1 MFKDKLKELREI
13 NNISQYQLADKIFVS
28 RSAIAKWENGL
39 GMPSSDSLDMLC
51 KFFNVTKDEL
61 LDDNDSNI
69 VLENVE
75 KKSKKIITIL
85 IIILCAF
92 VLTYCGIGVGY
103 FIQEKME
110 EDYKIHDNVYFSED
124 FLAKYEL
131 AGLKMIESENY
142 SMFGKNG
149 SFHAY
154 VDSYEI
160 FEDYANYVYEQLK
173 YSTSISYL
181 SSAYLLNE
189 YINIGSE
196 NMTYLILSE
205 NINDHVENITKG
217 KATIYSFYYI
227 TEFDEKRES
236 KDKVNANYV
245 QLKYTFNGNQHIVSM
260 TIKNTDD
267 DEYNSDFYLSNEYFD
282 LQKIRIDNDN
292 VTEYFDIGF
301 REQSIGFAPKKEYC
315 LKKYGKWQSD
325 FNPFFKLF
333 VKSDFKLLNIHDFPV
348 LKSYEISKYDLLV
361 DDGYSI
367 YCSYSDFGIEEVKKM
382 DLKMNYTILN
392 DSVMYVVS
400 NIK

>member
-1 MFKDKLKELREI
+1 
-13 NNISQYQLADKIFVS
+13 
-28 RSAIAKWENGL
+28 
-39 GMPSSDSLDMLC
+39 MPSSDSLDMLC

-160 FEDYANYVYEQLK
+160 FEDYANYV
-173 YSTSISYL
+173 
-181 SSAYLLNE
+181 
-189 YINIGSE
+189 
-196 NMTYLILSE
+196 
-205 NINDHVENITKG
+205 
-217 KATIYSFYYI
+217 
-227 TEFDEKRES
+227 
-236 KDKVNANYV
+236 

-315 LKKYGKWQSD
+315 LKKYGKWQSV
-325 FNPFFKLF
+325 FNPFLKLF